1 MIIETAILG
10 EIHRKRKLSNT
21 HHIVHLSDE
30 KNSGNQAIG
39 VVHYRTLTETNIA
52 FRKLTNKARKISR
65 DQAQRLLIGLA
76 EGAGVEH
83 ECFAFDWLQTLHVSG
98 VSPLALSSSTTTVAP
113 LLSLRPKTCS
123 YLVRISPPVLAV
135 LFSTDFPKSLTPP
148 CAFERFSTT
157 RNN

>member
-39 VVHYRTLTETNIA
+39 VVHYRTMTESNIA
-52 FRKLTNKARKISR
+52 FRKLTNKARKITR

-83 ECFAFDWLQTLHVSG
+83 ECFAFDWLQNVARIWG
-98 VSPLALSSSTTTVAP
+98 VSVGGLEFYYDGGTVVISASKDVLVFGPYLTTRIGRIIFNRLSKVSNST
-113 LLSLRPKTCS
+113 
-123 YLVRISPPVLAV
+123 VRI
-135 LFSTDFPKSLTPP
+135 
-148 CAFERFSTT
+148 
-157 RNN
+157 